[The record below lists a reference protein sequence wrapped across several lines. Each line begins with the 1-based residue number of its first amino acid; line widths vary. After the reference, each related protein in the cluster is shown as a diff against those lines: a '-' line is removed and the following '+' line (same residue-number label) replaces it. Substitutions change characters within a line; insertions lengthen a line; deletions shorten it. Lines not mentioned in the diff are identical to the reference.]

1 LELTEFNRIQTY
13 IKLDQENQDEII
25 FIELI
30 KKQELENKYIVML
43 TNEGYITKVKLTE
56 IPIYSKSAKGVLLT
70 QLKTNDYITYSK
82 VIDISLVDKNYF
94 ILLDKNN
101 NLIEIDLNVIN
112 FIKRGKPLTKKEKL
126 IQKEIKSNAII
137 NNKLAIIYNL
147 DSKIDFIYDYK
158 EITKLKE
165 VIDTNKNINFIEI
178 NKSILKK
185 IYQ

>member
-1 LELTEFNRIQTY
+1 
-13 IKLDQENQDEII
+13 
-25 FIELI
+25 
-30 KKQELENKYIVML
+30 M
-43 TNEGYITKVKLTE
+43 
-56 IPIYSKSAKGVLLT
+56 
-70 QLKTNDYITYSK
+70 
-82 VIDISLVDKNYF
+82 
-94 ILLDKNN
+94 
-101 NLIEIDLNVIN
+101 EIDLNVIN

-126 IQKEIKSNAII
+126 IEKEIKSNAII

-165 VIDTNKNINFIEI
+165 AIDTNKNINFMEI